1 MFLGSLKDLPM
12 SLKLN
17 SVFPLQTMKL
27 LFTPTYKFSFIS
39 MASATR
45 NCQNIECE
53 LPSRR
58 LMCLWLHVKVNHF
71 FLGILII
78 FQFSGFGQD
87 LYYKYSPSFD
97 RSIGGGQ
104 LKAILEHNRR
114 LRELIK
120 ILPKIDRKPPNWR
133 E

>member
-1 MFLGSLKDLPM
+1 MFLGSLKDLSM

-17 SVFPLQTMKL
+17 SVFPLKTMKL

-39 MASATR
+39 MASA
-45 NCQNIECE
+45 CDKKLLNIAYE
-53 LPSRR
+53 LPLPR

-71 FLGILII
+71 FLGILIT

-104 LKAILEHNRR
+104 LKALF
-114 LRELIK
+114 
-120 ILPKIDRKPPNWR
+120 
-133 E
+133 